1 MISRAMKS
9 HTNEQTVRGRP
20 TLKEVERYVSERGR
34 SAGLE
39 RDQFSVFTSH
49 VVKAKNRCHSMNKVK
64 NLGFAKWLIYIK
76 KPRQGVCCFS
86 FARYSQKC
94 VIQIIAY

>member
-1 MISRAMKS
+1 MISRTMVKS

-20 TLKEVERYVSERGR
+20 TLKEVERYVSQRDR

-49 VVKAKNRCHSMNKVK
+49 VVKAKNRYHSMKKVK
-64 NLGFAKWLIYIK
+64 NLGFGKWLIYI
-76 KPRQGVCCFS
+76 
-86 FARYSQKC
+86 
-94 VIQIIAY
+94 